1 MPALR
6 VPQPGAECFHSY
18 YKLYAFVKPERL
30 RPDWSRD
37 RVLAEIVAAG
47 VPCGTGSC
55 PEIYLE
61 KAFPHEWRPA
71 RRRPVARELGATS
84 LMFLVHPTLETRHVV
99 DKATIVDQVLRR
111 ATGEP
116 AAERAWRKPA

>member
-1 MPALR
+1 

-99 DKATIVDQVLRR
+99 DQATIVDQVLRR